1 MRSSSGP
8 PNTTNPTS
16 TVIPDCIPQDDT
28 CISAYTLAATNLPAA
43 ILNHSV
49 RVYLYAARLAESQA
63 SIYSAGPTAGES
75 TSSKHSLL
83 FAACILHDV
92 GCAARFDGPQRFEVE
107 GADAAKVHL
116 LECGVSEGDAHDV
129 WVAIA
134 CHTSPQIADKIS
146 PLARLVRVAVLFDFM
161 ETAKLSS
168 YGSAAVEAL
177 SEALRSEVEGFFPRL
192 EPEKVLGDAV
202 VEQARRQRGKAPAA
216 SWPGIML
223 RAAEED
229 PGWEGVNK
237 AF

>member
-1 MRSSSGP
+1 
-8 PNTTNPTS
+8 
-16 TVIPDCIPQDDT
+16 
-28 CISAYTLAATNLPAA
+28 
-43 ILNHSV
+43 
-49 RVYLYAARLAESQA
+49 
-63 SIYSAGPTAGES
+63 
-75 TSSKHSLL
+75 
-83 FAACILHDV
+83 
-92 GCAARFDGPQRFEVE
+92 
-107 GADAAKVHL
+107 
-116 LECGVSEGDAHDV
+116 
-129 WVAIA
+129 
-134 CHTSPQIADKIS
+134 
-146 PLARLVRVAVLFDFM
+146 LFDFM